1 MVHKPLKHFTYLI
14 RIANI
19 PPPSSVLMNR
29 LTRCYILLLNF
40 L

>member
-1 MVHKPLKHFTYLI
+1 MVQGQLKHIIHLI
-14 RIANI
+14 IIANI
-19 PPPSSVLMNR
+19 PPPSSALMNR